1 MKIALIHFTSFTKLV
16 KFGGAGYYDVFT
28 MAEIKFNESD
38 VEKVYYLSLLR
49 EKNDLFKLI
58 NDHIQS
64 NETPLD
70 VMLRIFEVI
79 DLQKENINEEN

>member
-1 MKIALIHFTSFTKLV
+1 
-16 KFGGAGYYDVFT
+16 

-79 DLQKENINEEN
+79 DLQKENINE

>member
-1 MKIALIHFTSFTKLV
+1 
-16 KFGGAGYYDVFT
+16 

-79 DLQKENINEEN
+79 DLQKENINGEN

>member
-1 MKIALIHFTSFTKLV
+1 
-16 KFGGAGYYDVFT
+16 

>member
-1 MKIALIHFTSFTKLV
+1 
-16 KFGGAGYYDVFT
+16 
-28 MAEIKFNESD
+28 MAEKKFNESD

-79 DLQKENINEEN
+79 DLQKENINEES